1 MESRKVVLRN
11 LYQGSNRDT
20 DIENIL
26 VDTVGEQRMGQ
37 TERAAWKHTH
47 RHRQTDSQ
55 WELAV

>member
-1 MESRKVVLRN
+1 MVLMN
-11 LYQGSNRDT
+11 LYQGSNRDA

-55 WELAV
+55 REIAV